1 MSVLDTLV
9 KEAEEEASLPADIIR
24 TQAVA
29 AGAVSYFYVREA
41 SAGGE
46 EGLLQ
51 PEVQYVYDLAI
62 TEDIIPKPND
72 DEVEAFSLMPLH
84 EVLLSFNWLIAG
96 TRSTCGRSIQTE
108 LCICFIRF
116 LCTTW
121 NFDGR

>member
-1 MSVLDTLV
+1 VGVLDTLI
-9 KEAEEEASLPADIIR
+9 KEAEEEASLPEDIVR

-29 AGAVSYFYVREA
+29 AGAVSYFYIRDA

-51 PEVQYVYDLAI
+51 PEVQYVHDLAI

-84 EVLLSFNWLIAG
+84 EVLLL
-96 TRSTCGRSIQTE
+96 SI
-108 LCICFIRF
+108 
-116 LCTTW
+116 
-121 NFDGR
+121 G